1 MAENVDMQSFNFSIQ
16 DTMEM
21 GLGNTELLNDLVAP
35 ETASGNPDDLK
46 EIVKDVEPP
55 KPAEAAPAPKGK
67 ELAASKDDADAQD
80 NLKNFLLDAT
90 DGDEDND
97 EDADNQEVTT
107 PKKTAKAAPAKEE
120 AAADEDGEEGA
131 EDSTQFGA
139 LAKDLLKLGVFSKD
153 EDEEDVTISTPEEF
167 LERFQNEKRKGAI
180 EMVNSFIGQFG
191 EDYQQAF
198 DAIFVK
204 GVDPKEYFGAY
215 NNVVGFSEMDL
226 SQEANQVTVIKQALA
241 DQGFEPEDIDTE
253 VERLKNYGD
262 LENVATKHHK
272 VLVKKEAQ
280 KLAQMEQRAEQELQ
294 QKQAIKNQY
303 IQNVQQVLQDKLKSK
318 EFDGIPIN
326 PKLATELQDFLL
338 VDKYKT
344 QSGETLTDFDKTILE
359 LKRPENHATKV
370 KVALLLK
377 ILEKDPTLS
386 TIQKTGVSKKS
397 NELFGEVA
405 RQVTKAKSSSGSG
418 QSTKQNSWFV

>member
-1 MAENVDMQSFNFSIQ
+1 MAENLDSPSFGNFSIQ

-21 GLGNTELLNDLVAP
+21 GLGSQELMNDLMGP
-35 ETASGNPDDLK
+35 ETSTSNPDDIQ
-46 EIVKDVEPP
+46 EIVKEAAPLEPP
-55 KPAEAAPAPKGK
+55 KAPDVPKGK
-67 ELAASKDDADAQD
+67 EIVPKADGEQLTGQD
-80 NLKNFLLDAT
+80 LISSFL
-90 DGDEDND
+90 GDNTE
-97 EDADNQEVTT
+97 EETQEAEPQEVAK
-107 PKKTAKAAPAKEE
+107 PKKAAKLEQAPAAEE
-120 AAADEDGEEGA
+120 QTEEGV
-131 EDSTQFGA
+131 EEQEQVSQFTA
-139 LAKDLLKLGVFSKD
+139 LSRDLFKLGVFSKD
-153 EDEEDVTISTPEEF
+153 EDEEDVAIDTPEAF
-167 LERFQNEKRKGAI
+167 LERFQNEKKKGAI

-204 GVDPKEYFGAY
+204 GVNPKEYFGTY
-215 NNVVGFSEMDL
+215 NNVVSFAEMDL
-226 SQEANQVTVIKQALA
+226 SQENNQVTVIKQALA
-241 DQGFEPEDIDTE
+241 DQGFEPDDINTE

-280 KLAQMEQRAEQELQ
+280 KLAQMEQKAEQELQ
-294 QKQAIKNQY
+294 QKQAIKGQY
-303 IQNVQQVLQDKLKSK
+303 INNVQQVLQEKLKSK

-326 PKLATELQDFLL
+326 PKLASELQDFLL

-344 QSGETLTDFDKTILE
+344 ASGETLTDFDRTILE

-386 TIQKTGVSKKS
+386 TIQRTGVTKKS

-405 RQVTKAKSSSGSG
+405 RQVTKAKSTTSA
-418 QSTKQNSWFV
+418 QQPKTNSWFL

>member
-1 MAENVDMQSFNFSIQ
+1 MAENLDSPSFGNFSIQ

-21 GLGNTELLNDLVAP
+21 GLGSQELMNDLMGP
-35 ETASGNPDDLK
+35 ETSTSNPDDIQ
-46 EIVKDVEPP
+46 EIVKEAAPLEPP
-55 KPAEAAPAPKGK
+55 KAPDVPKGK
-67 ELAASKDDADAQD
+67 EIVPKADGEQLTGQD
-80 NLKNFLLDAT
+80 LISSFL
-90 DGDEDND
+90 GDNTE
-97 EDADNQEVTT
+97 EETQEAEPQEVAK
-107 PKKTAKAAPAKEE
+107 PKKAAKLEQAPAAEE
-120 AAADEDGEEGA
+120 QTEEGV
-131 EDSTQFGA
+131 EEQEQVSQFTA
-139 LAKDLLKLGVFSKD
+139 LSRDLFKLGVFSKD
-153 EDEEDVTISTPEEF
+153 EDEEDVAIDTPEAF
-167 LERFQNEKRKGAI
+167 LERFQNEKKKGAI

-204 GVDPKEYFGAY
+204 GVNPKEYFGTY
-215 NNVVGFSEMDL
+215 NNVVSFAEMDL
-226 SQEANQVTVIKQALA
+226 SQENNQVTVIKQALA
-241 DQGFEPEDIDTE
+241 DQGFEPDDINTE

-280 KLAQMEQRAEQELQ
+280 KLAQMEQKAEQELQ

-303 IQNVQQVLQDKLKSK
+303 INNVQQVLQDKLKSK

-326 PKLATELQDFLL
+326 PKLASELQDFLL

-344 QSGETLTDFDKTILE
+344 ASGETLTDFDRTILE

-386 TIQKTGVSKKS
+386 TIQRTGVTKKS

-405 RQVTKAKSSSGSG
+405 RQVTKAKSTTSA
-418 QSTKQNSWFV
+418 QQPKTNSWFL

>member
-1 MAENVDMQSFNFSIQ
+1 MAENLETPSFGNFSIEN
-16 DTMEM
+16 TMEM
-21 GLGNTELLNDLVAP
+21 GPGGAELLNDLLSP
-35 ETASGNPDDLK
+35 ETSTGSPDDIQK
-46 EIVKDVEPP
+46 IVKDAEPP
-55 KPAEAAPAPKGK
+55 APTPKPDVPKGK
-67 ELAASKDDADAQD
+67 EIVPTEEGKEPSAQEMIS
-80 NLKNFLLDAT
+80 NFL
-90 DGDEDND
+90 GDND
-97 EDADNQEVTT
+97 ESEDDAEDADPQPV
-107 PKKTAKAAPAKEE
+107 KKKAAEAKPAEDTP
-120 AAADEDGEEGA
+120 ADDDQVEGEEQV
-131 EDSTQFGA
+131 SQFTA
-139 LAKDLLKLGVFSKD
+139 LSRDLFKLGVFSKD
-153 EDEEDVTISTPEEF
+153 EDEEDVNISTPEEF
-167 LERFQNEKRKGAI
+167 LERFQNEKKKGAI

-204 GVDPKEYFGAY
+204 GVNPKEYFGAY
-215 NNVVGFSEMDL
+215 NNVVSFAEMDL
-226 SQEANQVTVIKQALA
+226 SQENNQVTVIKQALA
-241 DQGFEPEDIDTE
+241 DQGFEAEDIDTE

-262 LENVATKHHK
+262 LESVATKHHK

-303 IQNVQQVLQDKLKSK
+303 IQNVQQVLQEKLKSK

-386 TIQKTGVSKKS
+386 TIQKTGVTKKS
-397 NELFGEVA
+397 NAMFEEVA
-405 RQVTKAKSSSGSG
+405 RQVTRAKSPASSS
-418 QSTKQNSWFV
+418 QPSKQNSWFL